1 MNCSNTDY
9 RYISLA
15 CEEAIK
21 SPVLYKHG
29 CIAVVSGKI
38 IARGYNNYR
47 TYSKDGLIKNTCTC
61 HAEVDVLRK
70 CLKQNIYKKIK
81 LYVIRISFDNRILL
95 SKPCNEC
102 YNTMKL
108 FEIKHIIYSDA
119 MGQIIKQNMTEFIP
133 THNSSG
139 YNAIENNKVLML

>member
-1 MNCSNTDY
+1 MNCSKTDY

-21 SPVLYKHG
+21 SPALYKHG

-47 TYSKDGLIKNTCTC
+47 TYSKDGFIKNTCTC

-81 LYVIRISFDNRILL
+81 LYVTRISVDNQVLL

-102 YNTMKL
+102 YKIMKL
-108 FEIKHIIYSDA
+108 FEIKNIIYSDIL
-119 MGQIIKQNMTEFIP
+119 GNIIKNNMSDFIP
-133 THNSSG
+133 THQSSG
-139 YNAIENNKVLML
+139 YKAILNNNVLIL

>member
-15 CEEAIK
+15 CEQAIK

-29 CIAVVSGKI
+29 CVAVVSGKI
-38 IARGYNNYR
+38 IASGYNNYR
-47 TYSKDGLIKNTCTC
+47 TYSKDGMIKNSCTC

-102 YNTMKL
+102 YKTMKL
-108 FEIKHIIYSDA
+108 FEIKQIIYSDA
-119 MGQIIKQNMTEFIP
+119 MGNIIKQTMTEFIP
-133 THNSSG
+133 SHQSSG
-139 YNAIENNKVLML
+139 YNAIKNNKVLML